1 MKINFKHKIILSTVC
16 IGLIISSCEKQLE
29 DQKPQ
34 ASLDAATAFT
44 DAPSVRAG
52 INGVYSGFQNGN
64 YYGLRYQLL
73 NDLTTDNLNHSGSF
87 PSFAQIDN
95 NSILP
100 DNAEINNMY
109 NAIYGAINDANT
121 VIAAI
126 PGVTDQTLNK
136 DASLAELRT
145 ARALFYFDLLRYW
158 GGSVDG
164 YGKANGVG
172 VSIRTTPT
180 TNVKEADPIARGTE
194 AQVYTQ
200 VLADLDFAIG
210 VTSFPNKN
218 SSVYRL
224 SKDFATSLKSR
235 VQLYRGQFAEAEAL
249 ATSIIS
255 SNRYSLVSGANYA
268 SMWTSKASSEAIFEL
283 EFNPADQN
291 SIAFFYYPSNR
302 GGRNEVTS
310 SASLNNAHETGDVR
324 KPINFTTTVPTGKTA
339 KAFRVSTG
347 DDNVIILRLA
357 ELYLIRAEARVRKA
371 TPDIVGALADLNV
384 IRRRAGLADLVT
396 ISSADILEAILQERR
411 VELAHEGHRWFD
423 LRRYNRTSDLNIS
436 EPFRNLW
443 PIPQRET
450 LTSGGIIAQNTGY

>member
-1 MKINFKHKIILSTVC
+1 MKYNFKYKRILSLLFV
-16 IGLIISSCEKQLE
+16 GLIASSCEKQLE
-29 DQKPQ
+29 EQKPQ

-44 DAPSVRAG
+44 DAPSVNAG
-52 INGVYSGFQNGN
+52 INGVYSGFQSGN

-73 NDLTTDNLNHSGSF
+73 NDLTTDNINHSGSF

-95 NSILP
+95 NNILP
-100 DNAEINNMY
+100 DNAEVTNMY
-109 NAIYGAINDANT
+109 NTIYGSINDANT

-136 DASLAELRT
+136 DAALAELRT
-145 ARALFYFDLLRYW
+145 ARALMYFDLVRYF

-172 VSIRTTPT
+172 VSIKTTPT
-180 TNVKEADPIARGTE
+180 TVVADAEPIPRGTE

-200 VLADLDFAIG
+200 VLQDLDFAIG
-210 VTSFPNKN
+210 VAGFANK
-218 SSVYRL
+218 SSVYRF

-268 SMWTSKASSEAIFEL
+268 SMWTAKATSEAIFEL

-291 SIAFFYYPSNR
+291 FIAFFYYPSNR

-324 KPINFTTTVPTGKTA
+324 KAINFTTTVPTAKTA

-357 ELYLIRAEARVRKA
+357 ELYLIRAEARVRKT

-384 IRRRAGLADLVT
+384 IRRRAGLANLVT
-396 ISSADILEAILQERR
+396 ISTTAILEDILKERR

-443 PIPQRET
+443 PIPQREV
-450 LTSGGIIAQNTGY
+450 LTSGGIIAQNDKY